1 MKDIPVFATENGVA
15 SLTLEQIPYQA
26 AAYIKLQSSGA
37 PELFLSECAQFCRA
51 CGAEHI
57 YASGQDLPDGLLPH
71 TEIWQMQCSVTALG
85 DTDAALFPVQEHTL
99 ENWRKIYNQK
109 IQRLPNSVW
118 MSESAGRQMLQKGD
132 GYFVHREGCL
142 LGIGR
147 VSGQDLDFV
156 ASVAPGGGADV
167 VRALAHGVTADVL
180 RLTVASV
187 NEKAVALYEKLG
199 FFKTQVISKWYCIQ

>member
-57 YASGQDLPDGLLPH
+57 YVSGQDVPDGWTLH
-71 TEIWQMQCSVTALG
+71 TEIWQMQCAADALG

-99 ENWRKIYNQK
+99 EAWRRIYNQK
-109 IQRLPNSVW
+109 IARLPNSVW
-118 MSESAGRQMLQKGD
+118 MSETAGREMLQKGD
-132 GYFVHREGCL
+132 GYFVHRDGSL

-147 VSGQDLDFV
+147 VSGQDIDFV

-167 VRALAHGVTADVL
+167 VRALAHSAFAQTL
-180 RLTVASV
+180 ILTVASV
-187 NEKAVALYEKLG
+187 NQKAVRLYEKLG
-199 FFKTQVISKWYCIQ
+199 FIKTRVISKWYCIK